1 MRKNRGIGLILL
13 FVCYIQGMAQK
24 MDMGSLSMMHG
35 ENSAYDV
42 FFKWGLI
49 MSRAGEAS
57 FTYNPDRT
65 FTDAE
70 SLYLL
75 LFKTTKFYDSF
86 FKMRDTLSG
95 YYNDD
100 NMLIYSVKR
109 TDEGNY
115 YTIDELKFNYGNE
128 QTSVHSV
135 RYTPSGKKIDTTLI
149 TVGNACDMLSVAYYM
164 RSVDRKKLTHG
175 DTFPFTVAIGR
186 DLVKMQFIYQNQA
199 IVEHGKVKF
208 NTLYFK
214 IDIMDE
220 EAFESTK
227 TSAEVWIGNDD
238 NFLPIKLR
246 SKLKIGYVEV
256 YFKTATGLAYP
267 LSCRIEMK

>member
-1 MRKNRGIGLILL
+1 MKKFGALYIFLL
-13 FVCYIQGMAQK
+13 FISSLQGVAQK
-24 MDMGSLSMMHG
+24 IDMGSLSMVHG
-35 ENSAYDV
+35 ENTNYDV
-42 FFKWGLI
+42 YFKWGLI

-57 FTYNPDRT
+57 FTYNPDHT
-65 FTDAE
+65 FTDAT
-70 SLYLL
+70 SLYRL

-95 YYNDD
+95 YYNNDH
-100 NMLIYSVKR
+100 MLKYSIKR

-115 YTIDELKFNYGNE
+115 YSIDELTFDYGAE
-128 QTSVHSV
+128 KTDIHSI
-135 RYTPSGKKIDTTLI
+135 RYTPSGKKIDTMLTA
-149 TVGNACDMLSVAYYM
+149 VGKVTDMLGVAYYM
-164 RSVDRKKLTHG
+164 RCVDRKTLQHG
-175 DTFPFTVAIGR
+175 DTFPFIVAIGR

-220 EAFESTK
+220 DAFESTK

-238 NFLPIKLR
+238 NFLPVKLR

-256 YFKTATGLAYP
+256 YFKSVAGLAYP
-267 LSCRIEMK
+267 LMCRIALN